1 MDFRDTPAQAAF
13 RAEVREFIRRE
24 LPADLEASD
33 ETILGIGTG
42 EDERDRDWLR
52 RLATKGWVA
61 PAWPKEYGGAGLTVL
76 EQFIFNEE
84 MARARAPRPNSL
96 AIGLAGPTII
106 VHGTDEQKAEHLPGI
121 LSGDLYWCQGFSEP
135 GSGSDLASLQ
145 TTAVRDGDDFIINGT
160 KVWTSGAHRAQ
171 RMMLLART
179 NSDQPK
185 HRGISYFLLDMK
197 TPGIEVRPL
206 VNMAGIAT
214 FNQVYFNDVRVPAK
228 DLLGGLDRGWYV
240 ATTTLDFER
249 SAITNGVEQEM
260 LVEDVAKVARERQ
273 GAGKRLNQAA
283 RFELAE
289 RAVEAR
295 VSIFLSY
302 RVVSM
307 QARGLVPNHES
318 SLNKLFLT
326 ELSQRTARTA
336 LRVLGLDGLLT
347 PESVRA
353 VARGRFGLLYLLSVA
368 STIAGGTSE
377 VQRMIIATRGLGL
390 PRGD

>member
-1 MDFRDTPAQAAF
+1 MDFRDTPEQAAF
-13 RAEVREFIRRE
+13 RAEVREFIHRE

-42 EDERDRDWLR
+42 EDERDRDWLK

-84 MARARAPRPNSL
+84 MARARAPRPNAL

-197 TPGIEVRPL
+197 APGIEIRPL

-214 FNQVYFNDVRVPAK
+214 FNQVYFNNVRVPAK

-273 GAGKRLNQAA
+273 GAGQRLNQAA
-283 RFELAE
+283 RFELAD

-326 ELSQRTARTA
+326 ELAQRTARTA